1 MRGALYTLGL
11 IILQV
16 LLTFCISMFVV
27 LQTEH
32 EWAKRALLIAMLIM
46 QLLMAAWA
54 LLADPADRLEGII
67 SCLVSLVEASATGI
81 LLAAAYLQDTAH
93 KSSLET
99 MGLVSTGLLIVTVF
113 APIGLSMY
121 DSILLPTAIAYQV
134 RKSSGQSALRAV
146 FGIVLQLII
155 SPIVIIANLFGFANF
170 NLDMLEAT
178 VGEMNTTVS
187 DGALSRCSASTASD
201 QARNSE
207 DEGKPAGS
215 LAPLTDK
222 GIALEGGGGG
232 AEGGEQDP
240 TSTATKAAPRLMRSG
255 HSMNG
260 AGGASGTGGSGSS
273 GSGGRGSSGVARG
286 RASPARREKEH
297 CRTKERGTAG
307 DGPAA
312 YEPAPFPQLARIRT
326 GSALSLETAPAGQP
340 PTDPFDLSKLSAQQL
355 HRLLCK
361 LVGGHNVPPL
371 TAPTGAA
378 SAAMQLQSL
387 ADQVRAGMASA
398 PLALL
403 DEVGS
408 MLGEVGA
415 GEQGAFDGAVGG
427 VRGDGADGRP
437 SRKSSSAH
445 PRSVSKYRLGSRGER
460 SPSAK
465 EHGRS
470 EWKAHN
476 HHHHHHHRRHSSSS
490 GGGGGSGNSGGGG
503 GGGGGS
509 GGAGSQRRHG
519 SRPSKEAVGATEED
533 GSAAVAGAMAH
544 DREQGD
550 DADRRCHRRHHRHS
564 RKPGAEGRESSTLSG
579 SRGISRHQQAQERA
593 LESRI
598 ADALNP
604 DREDVEAER
613 AARRLERR
621 IARIARARA
630 LRSEGY
636 GSPLKEL
643 HARRESR
650 GEENIA
656 AAPGAAP
663 PPGTPGMP

>member
-11 IILQV
+11 IIVQV

-355 HRLLCK
+355 HQLLCK

-408 MLGEVGA
+408 MLGEAEA
-415 GEQGAFDGAVGG
+415 GEQGASDGAVGG
-427 VRGDGADGRP
+427 VHGDGADGRP

-445 PRSVSKYRLGSRGER
+445 PRSASKHRPGSRGER

-465 EHGRS
+465 EQGRS
-470 EWKAHN
+470 NSKAHS
-476 HHHHHHHRRHSSSS
+476 HHHHHHHHRHSSSS
-490 GGGGGSGNSGGGG
+490 GGGGGSGNSGDGG

-533 GSAAVAGAMAH
+533 GSAAAAGAMAH

-550 DADRRCHRRHHRHS
+550 DADRRRHRRHRRHS
-564 RKPGAEGRESSTLSG
+564 REPGAEGRESSTLGG
-579 SRGISRHQQAQERA
+579 SRGISRHQRAQERA

-604 DREDVEAER
+604 DREAVEAKR

-621 IARIARARA
+621 IARA

-643 HARRESR
+643 RARREARGEAAR
-650 GEENIA
+650 GEENVA

-663 PPGTPGMP
+663 PPGALGMP